1 VPVTN
6 RNREEYVLLYVQY
19 ILDLS
24 IAPQFEAFQKG
35 KHWTLNGTFIL
46 YRYAALCHNYS
57 SLYCTVLCCA
67 VLRYTVLC
75 YAVLCYAVLCCTAI
89 AEYVLHCS
97 VPYLLL
103 LPSPPLHRPNPIPHT
118 L

>member
-46 YRYAALCHNYS
+46 YSYTALCHNYS
-57 SLYCTVLCCA
+57 SLYYTVLCCA
-67 VLRYTVLC
+67 ILC
-75 YAVLCYAVLCCTAI
+75 CAMLCCAMLCCAVL
-89 AEYVLHCS
+89 
-97 VPYLLL
+97 
-103 LPSPPLHRPNPIPHT
+103 
-118 L
+118 